1 MGGMVQVDAIG
12 GGSFGA
18 YQAELDGGRQ
28 VSAVLVI
35 QEIFGVN
42 VGIRS
47 KTDKWAAE
55 GYLALA
61 PDLFWR
67 QGAGIELDA
76 DKPDEFAKAIA
87 HMQAANLDE
96 AIADIEATVRAAR
109 AHPRSNGK
117 VGVVGYCWGGLL
129 AYLSAARTDA
139 SASVGYYGVNID
151 SYLREAHAIANPLML
166 HVAEADHFVPPEKQA
181 AIADALAGNA
191 HVTIH
196 SYAGMDHA
204 FAREFGG
211 ARNEEAANLADKRT
225 RDFFAKAL
233 A

>member
-12 GGSFGA
+12 GGRFGA
-18 YQAELDGGRQ
+18 YQAEPESGGQ
-28 VSAVLVI
+28 VPAVLVI

-42 VGIRS
+42 AGIRS

-87 HMQAANLDE
+87 HMQAANVDE
-96 AIADIEATVRAAR
+96 AIADIEATIRAAR

-117 VGVVGYCWGGLL
+117 VGVVGFCWGGLL

-139 SASVGYYGVNID
+139 SASVGYYGVNME

-204 FAREFGG
+204 FAREVGA
-211 ARNEEAANLADKRT
+211 ARNEEAANLADGRT
-225 RDFFAKAL
+225 REFFVKAL